1 MSTLKVDA
9 IRHNSATSDA
19 ITTAADGTCTA
30 RITGM
35 TGGGGLSHRNLII
48 NGDFRI
54 AQRASSSASNGY
66 TSVDRWKMETSNI
79 THNSTKSHQSLT
91 SSDTP
96 YTLGFRKFARIAL
109 AQAGVVASNS
119 AAEIQQRIEAQD
131 IATSGWNY
139 GSASS
144 NITLQFWF
152 RCSTNQ
158 TFYGYLYTF
167 DGTNQLYCFSFTA
180 SGNNTWTKITKTIP
194 GNSNLTFDND
204 NGPGLQLK
212 LIAFYGTDYTNNLTL
227 NQWGA
232 FVNGNQMPDMAST
245 WLTAGASTFDI
256 TGVQLE
262 VGDTATTFEHRSIG
276 EELHRCQRYFYMC
289 ADGTRGKS
297 GTNRAP
303 ICTGAMYNTNNF
315 NGVVN
320 FPVEM
325 RTTPSLYKVVGS
337 GYFRIWGNGGSD
349 GCNDVVLEG
358 SSPQCGIANIY
369 DGLSQTSG
377 SATWAT
383 TDNAA
388 CRLGFQAEL

>member
-35 TGGGGLSHRNLII
+35 TGGGGLSHRNLVI

-54 AQRASSSASNGY
+54 AQRAASSASNGY
-66 TSVDRWKMETSNI
+66 TSVDRWKMETSSI

-139 GSASS
+139 TSASS

-158 TFYGYLYTF
+158 TFYGYLYSF
-167 DGTNQLYCFSFTA
+167 DGTPQVYTFSFTA

-194 GNSNLTFDND
+194 GNSNLTFNND
-204 NGPGLQLK
+204 TGPGIQLK
-212 LIAFYGTDYTNNLTL
+212 LIAFYGTDYTNNKTL
-227 NQWGA
+227 DQWAA
-232 FVNGNQMPDMAST
+232 FDSANQMPDMAST

-262 VGDTATTFEHRSIG
+262 VGDTATTFEHRRFTD
-276 EELHRCQRYFYMC
+276 ELILCQRYYQVGTNIGAGYGSANGYARAGCTFATQMRASPTFTATNTGSGSIIATDRSNTGFYVTY
-289 ADGTRGKS
+289 GSLS
-297 GTNRAP
+297 GTSA
-303 ICTGAMYNTNNF
+303 
-315 NGVVN
+315 
-320 FPVEM
+320 
-325 RTTPSLYKVVGS
+325 
-337 GYFRIWGNGGSD
+337 
-349 GCNDVVLEG
+349 
-358 SSPQCGIANIY
+358 GIFSFTA
-369 DGLSQTSG
+369 D
-377 SATWAT
+377 
-383 TDNAA
+383 
-388 CRLGFQAEL
+388 AEI

>member
-1 MSTLKVDA
+1 MSTLRVDA

-35 TGGGGLSHRNLII
+35 TGGGGLSHRNLVI

-54 AQRASSSASNGY
+54 AQRATSSASNGY
-66 TSVDRWKMETSNI
+66 ASVDRWKMETSNI
-79 THNSTKSHQSLT
+79 THNSTKSQQSLS

-212 LIAFYGTDYTNNLTL
+212 LIAFYGTDYTNDLTL

-245 WLTAGASTFDI
+245 WLTAGASTFDV

-262 VGDTATTFEHRSIG
+262 VGDTATTFEHRSYG
-276 EELHRCQRYFYMC
+276 DELQRCRRYYQVLVDQAGGSSQKSFAIAC
-289 ADGTRGKS
+289 AYSS
-297 GTNRAP
+297 GSMHSTHLLSP
-303 ICTGAMYNTNNF
+303 
-315 NGVVN
+315 
-320 FPVEM
+320 EM
-325 RTTPSLYKVVGS
+325 RTVPTLDYTTGTNYYRAFSNGSTDGFNEFSLVGNS
-337 GYFRIWGNGGSD
+337 HPHAVDLAVFNGLG
-349 GCNDVVLEG
+349 VT
-358 SSPQCGIANIY
+358 Q
-369 DGLSQTSG
+369 G
-377 SATWAT
+377 SAVLVRTQ
-383 TDNAA
+383 NSAA
-388 CRLGFQAEL
+388 RIAFTAEL